1 LLPKRLIP
9 VAGGQFSRIAADPHF
24 FLARTL
30 VLERILLD
38 KLEYQIW
45 TKRDNTGG
53 EERENMNAFKVPI
66 KLLQL
71 FSFKSLVGFLLL
83 VVPLLGLLVFAGL

>member
-1 LLPKRLIP
+1 
-9 VAGGQFSRIAADPHF
+9 
-24 FLARTL
+24 
-30 VLERILLD
+30 VLESVLLD
-38 KLEYQIW
+38 KLEYHIT
-45 TKRDNTGG
+45 TKRDNTYGV
-53 EERENMNAFKVPI
+53 ELENMNAFKVPI

>member
-1 LLPKRLIP
+1 
-9 VAGGQFSRIAADPHF
+9 
-24 FLARTL
+24 
-30 VLERILLD
+30 
-38 KLEYQIW
+38 
-45 TKRDNTGG
+45 
-53 EERENMNAFKVPI
+53 MNAIKIPI

>member
-1 LLPKRLIP
+1 M
-9 VAGGQFSRIAADPHF
+9 PHF
-24 FLARTL
+24 FLASTT
-30 VLERILLD
+30 VLERTLLD
-38 KLEYQIW
+38 KLEYRIW
-45 TKRDNTGG
+45 IKIDNTDG
-53 EERENMNAFKVPI
+53 EERENMNAIKIPI